1 MATPSN
7 ADEACAI
14 NIGNIDCNAV
24 SEDDI
29 VDWLKLLG
37 EVKSISRRYNPTTN
51 ETGYRLVFR
60 HAATANLAVQ
70 FVDGVVFRDKERP
83 LSITSSVFTKSAK
96 IGSSGISGEAMEDS
110 GGASAPPAGVDN
122 AADQRVAQGRTIL
135 PSNQQMPDDL
145 QMDFQL
151 VCTIPQLLEAER
163 IASGADDVSTDDSL
177 FALGPELLHGSQEAF
192 KTLQELQLKYIC
204 VRREAEELDTKLE
217 AKRAHVNELLL
228 GGHNRR
234 QSDGTRS
241 PPPGAV
247 GGWGSQAAAES
258 VELATS
264 LIPLRITTTATPLT
278 TPSAPSLVSSARRLR
293 MGPRCPSLS
302 SLLGVSRR
310 KSRFAFSK
318 RAPQVRNWAK
328 SGSAMRMINPARTR
342 ASTSTCCGALEHGL
356 KELCDCRHET
366 HHQGRPFG
374 RWIRHR
380 SAKRKSWSTRGASA
394 RHFVVS
400 MPYRTKL

>member
-264 LIPLRITTTATPLT
+264 LIPLRITTTATP
-278 TPSAPSLVSSARRLR
+278 PKSLLVTSSLALFQSIHDSFGPVARLECSSSAD
-293 MGPRCPSLS
+293 GASLS
-302 SLLGVSRR
+302 IVVEFARRQQAQIALRVLQKSASSTKLGQKRIRDEHDQPREDQSEHVNLLRSIGTWTEG
-310 KSRFAFSK
+310 A
-318 RAPQVRNWAK
+318 VR
-328 SGSAMRMINPARTR
+328 
-342 ASTSTCCGALEHGL
+342 L
-356 KELCDCRHET
+356 
-366 HHQGRPFG
+366 
-374 RWIRHR
+374 
-380 SAKRKSWSTRGASA
+380 STRDSSS
-394 RHFVVS
+394 RTTLRS
-400 MPYRTKL
+400 MDQTSLRQAQVLVDSWR